1 MNSLNMF
8 APVKFYAVFWVM
20 LLTLSRFA
28 FADETALKGVIW
40 HNGKIEQGGLIIA
53 QLPQDSQAYLDEMP
67 LPQSKEGIIAFGFH
81 RDDIKTQILRVT
93 DKDNHQHLTE
103 LTPQTRSYKTQS
115 ITGLASKYVSP
126 PQKVLDRIAKDRDDV
141 TTARSRTSTQ
151 DGFAKTGFNWP
162 VQGIITGVY
171 GSQRILNGQP
181 RAPHYGIDIAASTGT
196 AIHAPAAGIITLV
209 EDLYYTGWTIII
221 DHGLGISSTY
231 LHLSS
236 ADVAVG
242 DKVEIGALI
251 GKVGST
257 GRSTGAHLDW
267 RLNWYQK
274 RLDPQLAANSPH
286 P

>member
-1 MNSLNMF
+1 MF
-8 APVKFYAVFWVM
+8 APVKLYVIFLVIF
-20 LLTLSRFA
+20 LSLSRFA
-28 FADETALKGVIW
+28 SADETTLKGVIW
-40 HNGKIEQGGLIIA
+40 HDGKIEQGGLIIA
-53 QLPQDSQAYLDEMP
+53 QLPTGSQARLDDIE
-67 LPQSKEGIIAFGFH
+67 LPQSADGYIAFGFH
-81 RDDIKTQILRVT
+81 RDDVNAQILRIT

-103 LTPQTRSYKTQS
+103 LKPQTRIYKTQS
-115 ITGLASKYVSP
+115 ITGLAGEYVSP
-126 PQKVLDRIAKDRDDV
+126 PQKVLDRIAKDRDNV
-141 TTARSRTSTQ
+141 TSARSLTSTQ
-151 DGFAKTGFNWP
+151 DAFAKTGFNWP

-181 RAPHYGIDIAASTGT
+181 RAPHYGIDIAAPTGT

-236 ADVAVG
+236 VDVAVG
-242 DKVEIGALI
+242 DKVEMGAMI

-267 RLNWYQK
+267 RINWYQK
-274 RLDPQLAANSPH
+274 RLDPQLATNSPH

>member
-1 MNSLNMF
+1 MF
-8 APVKFYAVFWVM
+8 APVKIYTVFLAI
-20 LLTLSRFA
+20 LLSLSRFA
-28 FADETALKGVIW
+28 YADETTLKGVIW
-40 HNGKIEQGGLIIA
+40 HDGKIKQGGLIIA
-53 QLPQDSQAYLDEMP
+53 QLPAGSQARLDDIE
-67 LPQSKEGIIAFGFH
+67 LPQSADGYIAFGFH
-81 RDDIKTQILRVT
+81 RDDMEAQILRIT
-93 DKDNHQHLTE
+93 DKDNHLHLTE
-103 LTPQTRSYKTQS
+103 LTPQARIYETQS
-115 ITGLASKYVSP
+115 ITGLAGKYVSP
-126 PQKVLDRIAKDRDDV
+126 PQDVLDRIAKDRANV
-141 TTARSRTSTQ
+141 TSARSLTSTQ
-151 DGFAKTGFNWP
+151 DAFAKTGFNWP

-181 RAPHYGIDIAASTGT
+181 RAPHYGIDIAAPTGT

-236 ADVAVG
+236 VDVAVG
-242 DKVEIGALI
+242 DKVEMGAMI

-267 RLNWYQK
+267 RINWYQK
-274 RLDPQLAANSPH
+274 RLDPQLATNSLH